1 MTYVW
6 LAVVVFAIVLE
17 AVTAALVSIWFVPAG
32 VISMVLA
39 LLNLPIWLQ
48 LTAFLILSAVFVFVF
63 RSWFCKGVRKNDT
76 RTNLDAVI
84 GADAR
89 VIERICNIDGKGAV
103 KVMGKDWS
111 ARSVDDEIYDEG
123 DIVRVIEIRG
133 VKLIVEK
140 IK

>member
-103 KVMGKDWS
+103 KVMGKEWS

>member
-48 LTAFLILSAVFVFVF
+48 VTAFLILSAVFVFVF

-103 KVMGKDWS
+103 KVMGKEWS